1 MKKMTALLLVMA
13 LTLAMVIPA
22 SASEVESEITISGA
36 EILSVQE
43 MSHEEADA
51 MLAELLGANESMVAP
66 RGTSAP
72 SSSSVWDLSVKKYP
86 FTCNTTNTAIYS
98 NYVFSGHNGKVKFN
112 FQISSSSG
120 DGDFILRVFIKN
132 FWTTKVYD
140 AGVARAIYQSV
151 TVDGFDSD
159 DLIYFV
165 IIPDGVSTVLIDG
178 TSLNAAG

>member
-22 SASEVESEITISGA
+22 SASEVESEVTISGA

-51 MLAELLGANESMVAP
+51 MLAELLGANENMVAP
-66 RGTSAP
+66 CGTSAP
-72 SSSSVWDLSVKKYP
+72 SSSSEWDLSSQRYR
-86 FTCNTTNTAIYS
+86 FTCNTTNSAIYS
-98 NYVFSGHNGKVKFN
+98 NYVFSGHNGKVKFD
-112 FQISSSSG
+112 FQIGSSSG

-132 FWTTKVYD
+132 FWNTKVYD
-140 AGVARAIYQSV
+140 AGVPRAIYQPV
-151 TVDGFDSD
+151 TVGGFDAD

-178 TSLNAAG
+178 TSISAAG